1 MELLEA
7 ESGILNFEIQNILP
21 SEKREEL
28 PQQ

>member
-7 ESGILNFEIQNILP
+7 ENGILRFEIHNIL
-21 SEKREEL
+21 STGKREEL